1 VQSEVSGDDPFA
13 NLRMAVE
20 IALEE
25 RQRALVEALKK
36 ELCDLG
42 WCVDTSLRLLP
53 IVFHKGGSIGL
64 FGSRDFPVCHLGE
77 LPFSRAL

>member
-1 VQSEVSGDDPFA
+1 MQSEVSSDNPFA

-20 IALEE
+20 VVPEE

-42 WCVDTSLRLLP
+42 WCVDASLRLRP
-53 IVFHKGGSIGL
+53 IVLYKGGSIGL
-64 FGSRDFPVCHLGE
+64 FGSRYFAVCHLGE

>member
-1 VQSEVSGDDPFA
+1 VQSEVSSDNRFA
-13 NLRMAVE
+13 NLRMVFE
-20 IALEE
+20 ITLEE

-42 WCVDTSLRLLP
+42 WCVDARLRLLS
-53 IVFHKGGSIGL
+53 IGFHKGGSIGL
-64 FGSRDFPVCHLGE
+64 FGSRYFRICHLGK